1 MSRHEVSGS
10 RSGFAARAREL
21 MSGGKP
27 RAIASLGIVL
37 GLGAIGTLAAWSDSA
52 TATSGVFS
60 TGSVD
65 LRLNG
70 DQGNPNA
77 YAFANLTK
85 TGMMPGTSVA
95 ATLPVQN
102 TGTVPFNY
110 TMVANSTSSVL
121 APQLKVLVSTGTS
134 NGTACSG
141 GTVIANN
148 VPLTSGGAANLI
160 PTARTLTNGAS
171 ETLCFQVTL
180 DANAPVAVQNQ
191 TVNTSFNFN
200 ATTA

>member
-1 MSRHEVSGS
+1 MSRSEIPSTPSGLGS
-10 RSGFAARAREL
+10 RARSL

-37 GLGAIGTLAAWSDSA
+37 GLGAIGTLAAWSDSS

-65 LRLNG
+65 LQLNG
-70 DQGNPNA
+70 SSGPDV
-77 YAFANLTK
+77 AFATLTK

-95 ATLPVQN
+95 AALPVQN
-102 TGTVPFNY
+102 MGSVPFTY

-148 VPLTSGGAANLI
+148 VPLASGGAAHLI
-160 PTARTLTNGAS
+160 PTARPLASGAS
-171 ETLCFQVTL
+171 ESLCFQVTL
-180 DANAPVAVQNQ
+180 DSAASTAVQNQ
-191 TVNTSFNFN
+191 TVNTSFNFH